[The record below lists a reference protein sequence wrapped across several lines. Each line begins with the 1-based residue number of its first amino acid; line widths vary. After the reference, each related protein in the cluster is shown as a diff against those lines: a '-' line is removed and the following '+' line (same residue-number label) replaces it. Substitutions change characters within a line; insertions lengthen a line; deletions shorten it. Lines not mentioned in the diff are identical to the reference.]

1 MPIIDVGEC
10 FTIRAP
16 LYVLKWECERE
27 RENVDIRRERG
38 RSNTSCSPKFWCP
51 NHIERLRTARCVFN
65 TPTRDLSLSLSGSC
79 LPTYFSLSHTVRVL
93 SDSHV
98 CIVMQMIPSHSY
110 GSTLNL
116 FLPPVSLLLAKS
128 FPVCGRHTGPSLDFQ
143 TKKSQHT
150 DFTSTFK
157 TVCDEYFLPTFSVTR
172 LGENCAGLAIFYS
185 LGYILNNLSI

>member
-1 MPIIDVGEC
+1 MREELEGEKEEGVIQVVLQSFGVPTTLRDC
-10 FTIRAP
+10 EP
-16 LYVLKWECERE
+16 LAVYSIHPQE
-27 RENVDIRRERG
+27 
-38 RSNTSCSPKFWCP
+38 T
-51 NHIERLRTARCVFN
+51 
-65 TPTRDLSLSLSGSC
+65 SLSGSC

>member
-1 MPIIDVGEC
+1 MQRVIQVVQSFGVPTTLRDCE
-10 FTIRAP
+10 P
-16 LYVLKWECERE
+16 LGIQYT
-27 RENVDIRRERG
+27 
-38 RSNTSCSPKFWCP
+38 NT
-51 NHIERLRTARCVFN
+51 RLHTHALFLF
-65 TPTRDLSLSLSGSC
+65 LSLGRTQIV
-79 LPTYFSLSHTVRVL
+79 PRTHFSATRVL
-93 SDSHV
+93 
-98 CIVMQMIPSHSY
+98 IVMQMIPSHSY